1 MCHVIIEIIPITQI
15 VAHGTT
21 INVFGVQSRW
31 YLHKDKVKLICTS
44 VIFKTSLKRKHSAMY
59 LELTDA
65 NQLTMYQIE
74 SQNNFV
80 PLIL

>member
-1 MCHVIIEIIPITQI
+1 
-15 VAHGTT
+15 
-21 INVFGVQSRW
+21 
-31 YLHKDKVKLICTS
+31 
-44 VIFKTSLKRKHSAMY
+44 MY

-80 PLIL
+80 PLILWWIDKTYNFHMSMDSTVIMH